1 MVSKILV
8 VDDDRDIANLIC
20 DILEDEG
27 FETFKAFTGD
37 TALEKIQNQRFDL
50 IILDIMLPNL
60 SGTDILKKV
69 RDDIKTPILLLTAK
83 SKSIDKVLGF
93 ELGADDYI
101 TKPFDTYELAARVK
115 AHIRRS
121 NMNNSNV
128 DDNSISFKGIVLNRN
143 SYKVAV
149 DGKTIEL
156 STKEFQLLEYLM
168 INANIILTRDKIYDS
183 IWGYE
188 EFGDIN
194 TVTVHIK
201 KLREKIDPNN
211 KYIKTVWGTG
221 YKFVGER

>member
-83 SKSIDKVLGF
+83 SKSIDKVLSF

-143 SYKVAV
+143 SYKVVV

-168 INANIILTRDKIYDS
+168 INANIILTREKIYDS